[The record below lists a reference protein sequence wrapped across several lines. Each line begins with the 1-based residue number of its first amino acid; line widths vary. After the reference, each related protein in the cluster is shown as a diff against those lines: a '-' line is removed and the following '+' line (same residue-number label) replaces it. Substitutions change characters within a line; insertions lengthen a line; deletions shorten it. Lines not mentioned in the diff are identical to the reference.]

1 MPWKNVLP
9 MEEKQRFV
17 NLMES
22 GHFTVSELCEEYG
35 VSRKTGHKW
44 LARYAEAGRAGL
56 EDRSRAPKT
65 VNGRTDAEIERC
77 IVNLRR
83 AHMMW
88 GPKKIQRVLVTKHG
102 VERPPA
108 VSTVGEVLKRHG
120 MNEARRKRPG
130 KAKRG
135 KSYKI
140 ESSPPASD

>member
-9 MEEKQRFV
+9 MEEQRFV

-35 VSRKTGHKW
+35 VSRKTGHRW
-44 LARYAEAGRAGL
+44 LARYTEAGRAGL

-83 AHMMW
+83 AHMTW
-88 GPKKIQRVLVTKHG
+88 GQR
-102 VERPPA
+102 R
-108 VSTVGEVLKRHG
+108 S
-120 MNEARRKRPG
+120 
-130 KAKRG
+130 RG
-135 KSYKI
+135 R
-140 ESSPPASD
+140 